1 MKSKEKP
8 IKPGNEISEKIIELL
23 KKRQGD
29 ETLYSFS
36 NHIGMQQGTLRRKLE
51 NPNGWNEVNYI
62 NKILEFFNI
71 SYDTLFHRSN
81 LSGQDLKII
90 EMLENENS
98 KLIELNNNIN
108 MILESIKKIN

>member
-51 NPNGWNEVNYI
+51 NPNAGM
-62 NKILEFFNI
+62 K
-71 SYDTLFHRSN
+71 
-81 LSGQDLKII
+81 
-90 EMLENENS
+90 
-98 KLIELNNNIN
+98 
-108 MILESIKKIN
+108 